1 MPTKTQAKA
10 AVDSADT
17 AIKADIDNILPT
29 GVNITDGKLF
39 FNPTVWTI
47 RMTAPDQATA
57 LSWSA
62 TIQTNLTAASRT
74 FTVDLQL
81 GRRVQDTGVQK
92 AIVISTALCI
102 YTIMG
107 F

>member
-10 AVDSADT
+10 AVDSADA

-29 GVNITDGKLF
+29 AVNITDGKLF

-57 LSWSA
+57 LSWST
-62 TIQTNLTAASRT
+62 TIQTNLTTAGRS
-74 FTVDLQL
+74 FTLDQQL
-81 GRRVQDTGVQK
+81 GRRGSDAGVQK

-102 YTIMG
+102 YTISG